1 MSITFDKI
9 KAITEIQATSGF
21 ERPMQDFMRQN
32 ITPHVDEVQTD
43 GLGGIFGIK
52 HAADANAPRIMV
64 AGHMDEVGFM
74 VSKIKPDGTLLVVDV
89 SQAEVELIALRT
101 VREYGLRAMDA
112 WQLACAH
119 LTFEALAEP
128 HEQAAFVTRDA
139 EQARVAREWG
149 YLLI

>member
-52 HAADANAPRIMV
+52 
-64 AGHMDEVGFM
+64 
-74 VSKIKPDGTLLVVDV
+74 
-89 SQAEVELIALRT
+89 
-101 VREYGLRAMDA
+101 
-112 WQLACAH
+112 
-119 LTFEALAEP
+119 
-128 HEQAAFVTRDA
+128 
-139 EQARVAREWG
+139 
-149 YLLI
+149 